1 MFPVNLATNGV
12 GHYYTGKLFLMVQL
26 TGNMEQ
32 FTGLFNLPG
41 EGFVAQIRNG
51 TDARLY
57 DRQGL
62 QHLILERKQAGK
74 DVHALEEALIRMNSV
89 GEALQLQDA

>member
-1 MFPVNLATNGV
+1 MAQPTR
-12 GHYYTGKLFLMVQL
+12 HK
-26 TGNMEQ
+26 EQ

-41 EGFVAQIRNG
+41 EGFVAQIRIG

-57 DRQGL
+57 DRRGL
-62 QHLILERKQAGK
+62 QHLILERKQTGK

>member
-1 MFPVNLATNGV
+1 MTQSTRHN
-12 GHYYTGKLFLMVQL
+12 
-26 TGNMEQ
+26 EQ

-41 EGFVAQIRNG
+41 EGFVAQIRIG

-62 QHLILERKQAGK
+62 QHLILERKQVGEDAR
-74 DVHALEEALIRMNSV
+74 VLEEALIRMNSV

>member
-1 MFPVNLATNGV
+1 MAQPTRQ
-12 GHYYTGKLFLMVQL
+12 K
-26 TGNMEQ
+26 EQ

-51 TDARLY
+51 TNTRLY

-62 QHLILERKQAGK
+62 QHLILQRKQTGK
-74 DVHALEEALIRMNSV
+74 DVRVLEAALIQMNSV
-89 GEALQLQDA
+89 GEALQLPDI

>member
-1 MFPVNLATNGV
+1 MAQPTR
-12 GHYYTGKLFLMVQL
+12 KI
-26 TGNMEQ
+26 EQ

-41 EGFVAQIRNG
+41 EGFVAQIRIG

-62 QHLILERKQAGK
+62 QHLILKRKQTGK
-74 DVHALEEALIRMNSV
+74 DVRVLEEALVRMNTV

>member
-1 MFPVNLATNGV
+1 MAQPTR
-12 GHYYTGKLFLMVQL
+12 K
-26 TGNMEQ
+26 MEQ

-41 EGFVAQIRNG
+41 EGFVAQIRIG
-51 TDARLY
+51 ADARLY

-62 QHLILERKQAGK
+62 QHLILERKQTGK
-74 DVHALEEALIRMNSV
+74 DLLALEEALIRMNTV

>member
-1 MFPVNLATNGV
+1 MGSRIPCGLVF
-12 GHYYTGKLFLMVQL
+12 FMVQP
-26 TGNMEQ
+26 TRQEEQ

-41 EGFVAQIRNG
+41 EGFVAQIRIG

-62 QHLILERKQAGK
+62 QHLILKRKQTGEN
-74 DVHALEEALIRMNSV
+74 VGALEEALVRMNSV
-89 GEALQLQDA
+89 GDALQDA

>member
-1 MFPVNLATNGV
+1 MAQPTR
-12 GHYYTGKLFLMVQL
+12 HK
-26 TGNMEQ
+26 EQ

-41 EGFVAQIRNG
+41 EGFVAQIRIG

-62 QHLILERKQAGK
+62 QHLILERKQTGK
-74 DVHALEEALIRMNSV
+74 NVGALEEALVRMNSV
-89 GEALQLQDA
+89 GDALHPQDA

>member
-1 MFPVNLATNGV
+1 MTKPTRQ
-12 GHYYTGKLFLMVQL
+12 K
-26 TGNMEQ
+26 EQ

-41 EGFVAQIRNG
+41 EGFVAQIRIG

-62 QHLILERKQAGK
+62 QHLILERKQTGK
-74 DVHALEEALIRMNSV
+74 DVHALEKALIQMNSV
-89 GEALQLQDA
+89 GEALQLHDA

>member
-1 MFPVNLATNGV
+1 MAQPTRQ
-12 GHYYTGKLFLMVQL
+12 K
-26 TGNMEQ
+26 EQ
-32 FTGLFNLPG
+32 FTGLLDLPG
-41 EGFVAQIRNG
+41 EGFVAQIRIG

-62 QHLILERKQAGK
+62 QHLILERKQTGE
-74 DVHALEEALIRMNSV
+74 DVRALEEALIRMNSL

>member
-1 MFPVNLATNGV
+1 ML
-12 GHYYTGKLFLMVQL
+12 HLL
-26 TGNMEQ
+26 TAHMTLKTRESEK

-41 EGFVAQIRNG
+41 EGFVAQIRIG

-62 QHLILERKQAGK
+62 QHLILERKQTGK
-74 DVHALEEALIRMNSV
+74 DVRVLEEALVRMNSIGDV
-89 GEALQLQDA
+89 LQLHDA

>member
-1 MFPVNLATNGV
+1 MAQPTRQ
-12 GHYYTGKLFLMVQL
+12 K
-26 TGNMEQ
+26 EQ

-41 EGFVAQIRNG
+41 EGFVAQIRIG

-62 QHLILERKQAGK
+62 QHLILERKQTGK
-74 DVHALEEALIRMNSV
+74 DVRTLEEALIRLNTV

>member
-1 MFPVNLATNGV
+1 
-12 GHYYTGKLFLMVQL
+12 MVQS
-26 TGNMEQ
+26 TRQDEQ

-41 EGFVAQIRNG
+41 EGFVAQIKIG
-51 TDARLY
+51 VDARLY

-62 QHLILERKQAGK
+62 QHLILERKQSGK
-74 DVHALEEALIRMNSV
+74 DAHVLEEALIRMNSL

>member
-1 MFPVNLATNGV
+1 MGQPTRQN
-12 GHYYTGKLFLMVQL
+12 
-26 TGNMEQ
+26 EQ

-41 EGFVAQIRNG
+41 EGFVAQIRIG
-51 TDARLY
+51 ADARLY

-62 QHLILERKQAGK
+62 QHLILERKQKGK
-74 DVHALEEALIRMNSV
+74 DVRVVEEALIRINSV

>member
-1 MFPVNLATNGV
+1 MDQPTRQ
-12 GHYYTGKLFLMVQL
+12 K
-26 TGNMEQ
+26 EQ

-41 EGFVAQIRNG
+41 EGFVAQIRIG

-62 QHLILERKQAGK
+62 QHLILERKQTGK
-74 DVHALEEALIRMNSV
+74 DVLALEKALIRMNSV
-89 GEALQLQDA
+89 DEALELQDV

>member
-1 MFPVNLATNGV
+1 MAQATRQ
-12 GHYYTGKLFLMVQL
+12 K
-26 TGNMEQ
+26 EQ

-41 EGFVAQIRNG
+41 EGFVAQIRAG

-62 QHLILERKQAGK
+62 QHLILERKQTGK
-74 DVHALEEALIRMNSV
+74 DVHVLEEALIRMNSI
-89 GEALQLQDA
+89 GEALQLQDI